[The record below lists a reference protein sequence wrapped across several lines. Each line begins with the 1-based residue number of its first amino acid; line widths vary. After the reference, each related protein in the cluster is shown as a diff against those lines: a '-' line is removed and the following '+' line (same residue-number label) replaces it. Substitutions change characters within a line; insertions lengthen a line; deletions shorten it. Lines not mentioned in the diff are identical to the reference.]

1 MQLKTMKYH
10 LTPVKMAINKKN
22 LQTINAGEGAEKRE
36 PSCTIG
42 GNVN

>member
-1 MQLKTMKYH
+1 MRYH
-10 LTPVKMAINKKN
+10 FTPVTMATVRKN
-22 LQTINAGEGAEKRE
+22 LQTINAGEDVEKRE